1 MVDIS
6 AHRGGSED
14 AQPATYAAYRQAPST
29 GAEYVEWDIRRTRDR
44 VLVAYHD
51 ARAAH
56 GHELLADLSYAGLC
70 QQAGYEVARVDLIM
84 DLIAG
89 QLIGHLDLKE
99 TGYERELVLL
109 AEERLGTG
117 NYVITTLE
125 DSSVTA
131 IKSDFPDVRTALSL
145 GRDLAN
151 VLRYRRIGVRLSE
164 RYPLPRIRA
173 CGADWV
179 AVHHKLARLGVASLC
194 HRNDLGVMVWTVDA
208 DDQIAAALADPAI
221 DVLITNRPRYAVAR
235 RAELAGREGG
245 GRG

>member
-6 AHRGGSED
+6 AHQGGSED
-14 AQPATYAAYRQAPST
+14 ARPATYEAYQRAPST

-44 VLVAYHD
+44 ILVAYHD
-51 ARAAH
+51 AHAGPSR
-56 GHELLADLSYAGLC
+56 ELLTDLDYADLC
-70 QQAGYEVARVDLIM
+70 RQAGYEVPRVDRIM
-84 DLIAG
+84 DLVAG
-89 QLIGHLDLKE
+89 QLRGHLDLKE
-99 TGYERELVLL
+99 TRYERELVLL

-117 NYVITTLE
+117 NYLITTLE

-131 IKSDFPDVRTALSL
+131 IKTEFPGVRTALSL

-164 RYPLPRIRA
+164 RYPLSRIRA

-194 HRNDLGVMVWTVDA
+194 HRNDIGVMVWTVDA
-208 DDQIAAALADPAI
+208 DEQIEAGLRDPAI

-235 RAELAGREGG
+235 RSDLPGEFGPR
-245 GRG
+245 